1 MVTNFEAVTNPAS
14 QESTATITRTYPFSP
29 PDIGRAHRAPPVAG
43 VNRGL

>member
-1 MVTNFEAVTNPAS
+1 MVTNFEVVTKLTN

-29 PDIGRAHRAPPVAG
+29 PDIGRAHRVPPVAG